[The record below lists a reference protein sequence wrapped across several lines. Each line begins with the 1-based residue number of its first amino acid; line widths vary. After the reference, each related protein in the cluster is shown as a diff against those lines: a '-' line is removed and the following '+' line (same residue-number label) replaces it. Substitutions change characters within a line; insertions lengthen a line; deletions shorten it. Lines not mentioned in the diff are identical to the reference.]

1 MDESKPF
8 DAEFPPLT
16 QHPSPRKQS
25 VGATFNNP
33 GFGTTSTTFGHSTA
47 YDLFLQEDDEQDDE
61 YSMEADIIPAAQPAH
76 PPPETHLPEFLQ
88 LVTNSTITTD
98 HLLISFLPDWIKQEA
113 FTALTDA
120 IRALLVSDSARR
132 SAKPMP
138 YQKPGFSAF
147 FTGKPP
153 LWMLLYHLEEQHGSF
168 LMKLPISLTF
178 SPVGSFHTLHPPR
191 FFSLPIP
198 PNNKRSCLIQAV
210 PADFKESFNAKQEL
224 AFWRGLGAEY
234 TAGHAHVLTCAI
246 EAHVTAAFKRCETAG
261 ELDTSP
267 RHFSFLALH
276 YVNIQ
281 EDLPTSALLKSKGK
295 DQPKRQQR
303 AHHSWLECFVV
314 TLSTVPVGREAIAFQ
329 ALLPPAAPFGTK
341 LHPIELFGWR
351 GEIASQLSL
360 FRTWSFTPDPSLL
373 LPQPITRFP
382 AIRPGYTL
390 PSLCEALQHDHQTLE
405 GVHFCFIER
414 GPMDTLYL
422 VTDGRP
428 LVTTP
433 SLRAIAF
440 GNGTP
445 EPDLPGMT
453 SQRAAYR
460 LFNQSMGLSTGKTS
474 KPTGPRAVTQSNP
487 QPSRLTSR
495 ALSYA
500 AVTQRPTQEVDAPTR
515 TFVHQ
520 ETRLIM
526 QELSATLAQEA
537 TTMVANAINPLHEE
551 LRTAK
556 EEIRTLKAE
565 LKENSASSTTAL
577 AASQG
582 ALSLVQRQS
591 TDMQLQRERDLEF
604 KQLLYET
611 MRTAG
616 LELPP
621 EAAELLALPPPAK
634 RRLLP
639 ETGSSPM
646 DSSHG

>member
-1 MDESKPF
+1 MNESQTF
-8 DAEFPPLT
+8 EAEFPPLPQ
-16 QHPSPRKQS
+16 QHSPRKQS
-25 VGATFNNP
+25 EVSISNNP
-33 GFGTTSTTFGHSTA
+33 TFGKTPSTFGHPTA
-47 YDLFLQEDDEQDDE
+47 YDLFLREDDEQDDD
-61 YSMEADIIPAAQPAH
+61 YAMEADITPTAQPAA
-76 PPPETHLPEFLQ
+76 PPLVPRLPEFLQ

-113 FTALTDA
+113 LIALTEA
-120 IRALLVSDSARR
+120 ILALLVSDSARR

-138 YQKPGFSAF
+138 YQKPGFASF
-147 FTGKPP
+147 FTVKPP
-153 LWMLLYHLEEQHGSF
+153 LWMVLYHLEEQHGSF

-224 AFWRGLGAEY
+224 AFWRGMGAEY

-246 EAHVTAAFKRCETAG
+246 EAHVTASFKRCVAAG
-261 ELDTSP
+261 DLDTSP

-281 EDLPTSALLKSKGK
+281 EDLPPPALQKTKGK

-314 TLSTVPVGREAIAFQ
+314 TLSTIPVGREAIAFQ

-341 LHPIELFGWR
+341 LHPVELFGWR

-373 LPQPITRFP
+373 LPQPVMRFT

-390 PSLCEALQHDHQTLE
+390 PSLCEALQHDFQTLE
-405 GVHFCFIER
+405 GVLFCFIER
-414 GPMDTLYL
+414 GAMDTLYL

-445 EPDLPGMT
+445 DPDLPGMV

-460 LFNQSMGLSTGKTS
+460 LFNQTLGLANAKAGKTAS
-474 KPTGPRAVTQSNP
+474 SRAVTPYNP
-487 QPSRLTSR
+487 QPSRPTSR
-495 ALSYA
+495 ALTYA
-500 AVTQRPTQEVDAPTR
+500 AATQRPLQEVDAPTR
-515 TFVHQ
+515 TFVHH

-537 TTMVANAINPLHEE
+537 TTLVANAVNPLHEE
-551 LRTAK
+551 LRLAR
-556 EEIRTLKAE
+556 EEISTLKAE
-565 LKENSASSTTAL
+565 LKETSASATKAL
-577 AASQG
+577 ASGQG

-639 ETGSSPM
+639 EAGSSPM